1 METCPGKRDNGRA
14 HNDVDP
20 PECACAD
27 SGGPFGDFKREYGG
41 K

>member
-1 METCPGKRDNGRA
+1 METCPGKADGR
-14 HNDVDP
+14 NDVDP